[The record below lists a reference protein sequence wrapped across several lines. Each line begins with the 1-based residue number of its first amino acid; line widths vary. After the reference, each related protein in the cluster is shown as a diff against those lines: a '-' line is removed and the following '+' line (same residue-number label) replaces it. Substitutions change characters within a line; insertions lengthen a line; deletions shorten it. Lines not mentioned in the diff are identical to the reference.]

1 MMKHDSTKT
10 SEITGRMQERLA
22 DLAEQMRSEVGH
34 SEDARLGALLETSA
48 EVLTGLRTAFQHF
61 EKGQEKAWQKSWD

>member
-1 MMKHDSTKT
+1 MKNDTTKIA
-10 SEITGRMQERLA
+10 EISGRVQERLT
-22 DLAEQMRSEVGH
+22 DLVEQMRNEIGN

-61 EKGQEKAWQKSWD
+61 EKGQERAWQKSWD